1 MKWTVV
7 QRRIREI
14 WEKKKIAKLMPKRT
28 TAPGYKFK
36 YEDERVF
43 EAMCKMVWDDH
54 PMRNRL
60 PGPYPSPNPL
70 YLRIAAMVRSRAL
83 DAVWTAYL
91 EKAGREELKA
101 WQEAFGRIQANRRA
115 PKAKMRSKKRGAARK
130 SKPERTG
137 LSPGLAW
144 LEILLRGLEDAC
156 PKKGIDMGR
165 FSGREQG
172 WIRRGLCA
180 DPEGGAGRRPR
191 GRKNA

>member
-7 QRRIREI
+7 QRRIRET
-14 WEKKKIAKLMPKRT
+14 WSEVAKHVPERMP
-28 TAPGYKFK
+28 APGPKFE
-36 YEDERVF
+36 YEDMRVF
-43 EAMCKMVWDDH
+43 EAALCMVWH
-54 PMRNRL
+54 NHSMRNRL

-115 PKAKMRSKKRGAARK
+115 PKAEMRSKKRVAARK
-130 SKPERTG
+130 TKPERTG

-144 LEILLRGLEDAC
+144 VEILRRGLEDQPC
-156 PKKGIDMGR
+156 KLG
-165 FSGREQG
+165 
-172 WIRRGLCA
+172 
-180 DPEGGAGRRPR
+180 
-191 GRKNA
+191 

>member
-7 QRRIREI
+7 RRRIREI
-14 WEKKKIAKLMPKRT
+14 WPKIAKLPSERKP
-28 TAPGYKFK
+28 APGPKVK

-43 EAMCKMVWDDH
+43 EAALYMVWH
-54 PMRNRL
+54 NHSMRNRL
-60 PGPYPSPNPL
+60 PARYPSPNPL

-115 PKAKMRSKKRGAARK
+115 PKAEMRSKKRVAARK
-130 SKPERTG
+130 TKPERTG

-144 LEILLRGLEDAC
+144 VEIMRRGLEDQPC
-156 PKKGIDMGR
+156 K
-165 FSGREQG
+165 
-172 WIRRGLCA
+172 RG
-180 DPEGGAGRRPR
+180 
-191 GRKNA
+191 